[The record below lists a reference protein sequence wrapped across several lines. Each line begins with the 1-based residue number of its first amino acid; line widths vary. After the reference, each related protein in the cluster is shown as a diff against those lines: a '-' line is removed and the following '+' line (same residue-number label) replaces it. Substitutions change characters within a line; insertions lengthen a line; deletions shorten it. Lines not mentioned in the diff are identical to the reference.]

1 MSDEVMVQ
9 TNYTLSEVVSI
20 ANGTIIS
27 LLNERSG
34 HEERRF
40 GDSDLEG
47 FGGTGGD
54 IGPLSSMQ
62 GLRCVLGAALA
73 LGDEPGF
80 APAIERIS
88 SDWPAL
94 VDEWSE
100 VLGQF
105 GDGFATAAPYQ
116 ADNKLLAVIKRSDG
130 AQVYTEAA
138 SWAISTAIVFLRAA
152 QDFEFP
158 ISKEVSD
165 RSVDL
170 IARGLQVLA
179 QVQLPDGGWSFSAS
193 TVDEGGSDLVFTYS
207 VQQALADVDDYV
219 LLRLEGADET
229 AIAETPLVKQLNALI
244 AQWPSIDGAKGEGA
258 STVADVYDR
267 LTQRSVK
274 FMVDRY
280 LAQATAGASGRNV
293 GLEVQDLEIKG
304 RIKLLNERHDLV
316 AAYYEGYL
324 LDGLIISRAD
334 EGRPEVTESM
344 RQLYYRLI
352 GRFGELSAKVQQG
365 ADEMKSPEM
374 TTLQIELSGP
384 QRRAQPLRYY
394 DAGLWAQILRALI
407 LFRYY
412 VEPLNQVE
420 AVIVARS
427 GSVLSLLLQDRREE
441 DDSKAP
447 GLWDNIGFNLPYTTR
462 AVEAI
467 IDSYDYLKRME
478 TPAAQVTQA
487 TQAGAM
493 SAPRASVLEAALV
506 SAMTPV
512 LDELIKKRIAEI
524 SIPAGNA
531 IEGTAPERNKA
542 SPPPANVFLQVFQR
556 ANQEF
561 LKQSGR
567 DRNYGKFIQEFVA
580 SSPLSSK
587 NFEKTKFFKTKEL
600 EVAQEMATFTYLL
613 VSSLLPRILEE
624 AVYNHMTPQ
633 AFGSAEKRAG
643 DIGAAPLSLRMEDL
657 LSALADIEAKFLT
670 DGREAPLYA
679 DYLRN
684 ALGGSGSGRK

>member
-1 MSDEVMVQ
+1 MNDDVTIQ
-9 TNYTLSEVVSI
+9 TNYTLSDVVSI
-20 ANGTIIS
+20 ANGAIVS

-34 HEERRF
+34 HAERRF

-88 SDWPAL
+88 SDWPGL

-100 VLGQF
+100 VLGQLA
-105 GDGFATAAPYQ
+105 DGFATAAPYQ

-130 AQVYTEAA
+130 TEVYTEAA

-152 QDFEFP
+152 QDFSFS
-158 ISKEVSD
+158 ISKEVYEQ
-165 RSVDL
+165 SVDL
-170 IARGLQVLA
+170 IARGLQALA
-179 QVQLPDGGWSFSAS
+179 QIQLPDGGWSFSAS
-193 TVDEGGSDLVFTYS
+193 TIDEGGSDLVFTYS
-207 VQQALADVDDYV
+207 VQQALADIDDYV
-219 LLRLEGADET
+219 LLRLEGTDET

-244 AQWPSIDGAKGEGA
+244 ARWPSIDGAKGESS
-258 STVADVYDR
+258 STVADIYDR
-267 LTQRSVK
+267 LTERSVK
-274 FMVDRY
+274 FMVGRY

-352 GRFGELSAKVQQG
+352 GRFGELSAKVHQG

-427 GSVLSLLLQDRREE
+427 GSVLSLLLKDRRAE
-441 DDSKAP
+441 DASSAP
-447 GLWDNIGFNLPYTTR
+447 GLWDNIGFNLPYTAR

-478 TPAAQVTQA
+478 LPAAQVTQG
-487 TQAGAM
+487 GAM
-493 SAPRASVLEAALV
+493 RTPQPSVLEAALV
-506 SAMTPV
+506 SAMTPA
-512 LDELIKKRIAEI
+512 LDELIRKRMSEFSVSPSKAAE
-524 SIPAGNA
+524 A
-531 IEGTAPERNKA
+531 IAPEQNKA
-542 SPPPANVFLQVFQR
+542 SLSASTFRLILKRGNEEL
-556 ANQEF
+556 

-567 DRNYGKFIQEFVA
+567 ERDYGKFIEGFVA
-580 SSPLSSK
+580 SSPLSSE
-587 NFEKTKFFKTKEL
+587 NFDKTRFAKTKDLEL
-600 EVAQEMATFTYLL
+600 AQEMTTFIYLL
-613 VSSLLPRILEE
+613 VSTLLPRILEE
-624 AVYNHMTPQ
+624 AVYNTMTTQ
-633 AFGSAEKRAG
+633 AFEAAETRAG
-643 DIGAAPLSLRMEDL
+643 SIGVSPLSQRMEDL
-657 LSALADIEAKFLT
+657 LRALADIEGDSLKE
-670 DGREAPLYA
+670 GRVPPLYA
-679 DYLRN
+679 DSLRKS
-684 ALGGSGSGRK
+684 LGGYDSGRK

>member
-1 MSDEVMVQ
+1 MSDVAEEQ
-9 TNYTLSEVVSI
+9 SNYGLSDVVSI
-20 ANGTIIS
+20 ATNTVIS
-27 LLNERSG
+27 LLKERG
-34 HEERRF
+34 DHKEKRF

-47 FGGTGGD
+47 FGGTGGE

-73 LGDEPGF
+73 LGEEPGF
-80 APAIERIS
+80 APAMERIGA
-88 SDWPAL
+88 DWPTL

-100 VLGQF
+100 VLDQF

-116 ADNKLLAVIKRSDG
+116 ADNKLLAVIKRNDG
-130 AQVYTEAA
+130 PVVYTEAA
-138 SWAISTAIVFLRAA
+138 SWTISTAIVFLRAA
-152 QDFEFP
+152 QDFERA
-158 ISKEVSD
+158 ISKEVYD

-170 IARGLQVLA
+170 IARGLQALA
-179 QVQLPDGGWSFSAS
+179 QIQLPDGGWSFSAS
-193 TVDEGGSDLVFTYS
+193 TIDEGGSDLVFTYS
-207 VQQALADVDDYV
+207 VQQALADIDDYV
-219 LLRLEGADET
+219 FERLEGADET
-229 AIAETPLVKQLNALI
+229 AVVETPLVKQLNVLI
-244 AQWPSIDGAKGEGA
+244 AKWPPIGDQKGKGI
-258 STVADVYDR
+258 STVSDVYDR
-267 LTQRSVK
+267 LTERSVK

-352 GRFGELSAKVQQG
+352 GRFGELSAKVQQD
-365 ADEMKSPEM
+365 AEEMKSPEM

-394 DAGLWAQILRALI
+394 DAGLWAQILRAMI

-427 GSVLSLLLQDRREE
+427 GSVLSLLLKDRREE

-447 GLWDNIGFNLPYTTR
+447 GLWDNIGFNLPYTAR

-467 IDSYDYLKRME
+467 IDCYDYLKRTE
-478 TPAAQVTQA
+478 TSAAQVTR
-487 TQAGAM
+487 AGATAAPQA
-493 SAPRASVLEAALV
+493 SALEAALV

-512 LDELIKKRIAEI
+512 LDELIKKRMGEI
-524 SIPAGNA
+524 VIPAGKTA
-531 IEGTAPERNKA
+531 AASAPERNRT
-542 SPPPANVFLQVFQR
+542 SLANTFRQIFR
-556 ANQEF
+556 HANEAF
-561 LKQSGR
+561 FKRPGR
-567 DRNYGKFIQEFVA
+567 RSDYDKFRQEFVD

-587 NFEKTKFFKTKEL
+587 NVVGTKFLQAVDEL
-600 EVAQEMATFTYLL
+600 QFAQEMATFTYLL

-633 AFGSAEKRAG
+633 KFGSVEKRVK
-643 DIGAAPLSLRMEDL
+643 DIEASPLSQRMEDL
-657 LSALADIEAKFLT
+657 LSALAKIEAKSLE
-670 DGREAPLYA
+670 DNREAPLYA
-679 DYLRN
+679 DSLLK
-684 ALGGSGSGRK
+684 AFDESGSGRK

>member
-1 MSDEVMVQ
+1 MNDDVIVQ
-9 TNYTLSEVVSI
+9 TNYTLSDVVSI

-94 VDEWSE
+94 VGEWSE

-130 AQVYTEAA
+130 TQVYTEAA

-152 QDFEFP
+152 QDFEFS

-165 RSVDL
+165 QSVDL
-170 IARGLQVLA
+170 IARGLQALA
-179 QVQLPDGGWSFSAS
+179 QIQLPDGGWSFSAS
-193 TVDEGGSDLVFTYS
+193 TIDEGGSDLVFTYS

-219 LLRLEGADET
+219 LLRLEGTDET

-244 AQWPSIDGAKGEGA
+244 ARWPSIDGAKGDGT

-334 EGRPEVTESM
+334 KGRPEVTESM

-352 GRFGELSAKVQQG
+352 GRFGELSAKVQQD

-394 DAGLWAQILRALI
+394 DAGLWAQILRAMI

-412 VEPLNQVE
+412 VEPLNQAE
-420 AVIVARS
+420 AVIVART
-427 GSVLSLLLQDRREE
+427 GSVLSLLLKDRRAE
-441 DDSKAP
+441 DASKAP

-467 IDSYDYLKRME
+467 IDSYDYLKEME
-478 TPAAQVTQA
+478 KAAAQVPQG
-487 TQAGAM
+487 GAK
-493 SAPRASVLEAALV
+493 PQASVLETALL

-512 LDELIKKRIAEI
+512 LDELIKKRMGEFSVPPSKTSEA
-524 SIPAGNA
+524 A
-531 IEGTAPERNKA
+531 APEQSKTSLPA
-542 SPPPANVFLQVFQR
+542 STFRLIFKRGNEEL
-556 ANQEF
+556 

-567 DRNYGKFIQEFVA
+567 ERDYGKFIEEFVA
-580 SSPLSSK
+580 SSPLSSE
-587 NFEKTKFFKTKEL
+587 NFDKTRFAKTKDLEL
-600 EVAQEMATFTYLL
+600 AQEMATFIYLL
-613 VSSLLPRILEE
+613 VSVLLPRILEE
-624 AVYNHMTPQ
+624 AVYNTMTTQ
-633 AFGSAEKRAG
+633 AFESAETRAG
-643 DIGAAPLSLRMEDL
+643 SIGVSALSQRMEDL
-657 LSALADIEAKFLT
+657 FRALADIEEDSLKE
-670 DGREAPLYA
+670 GRVPPLYA
-679 DYLRN
+679 DSLRK